1 MPNRCTPLSC
11 QRWAVARTQAVENPV
26 KVSGMLTQDLE
37 MVPLAVAELE
47 RRGFDAAFSAEI
59 NNDPFFPLVLAAEHS
74 ERIQLTTSISV
85 AFARNPMTTATLA
98 WDLNQYSRG
107 RFAIGLG
114 SQIKPHITRRFS
126 MPWSQPAARM
136 REFIAAMRAIWH
148 CWESGET
155 LAFQG
160 EFYRHDLMTPMFV
173 PARRDYG
180 APGVTLAAVGPLM
193 TETAAEV
200 ADGMIAHGFS
210 TARYLREVTLPAVEK
225 GLQKSNRQREDFTI
239 SAPVMVVAGKDEQAF
254 AASKQAVQH
263 QLAFYSSTPA
273 YKGVLELHGWG
284 DLQAE
289 AHRLTRENRW
299 DEMGA
304 LISDDILDTF
314 AIVAQNIEDVP
325 QLLSARYAGLV
336 DTWMCTVETGDTDL
350 QQQLVSAVQAA

>member
-1 MPNRCTPLSC
+1 M
-11 QRWAVARTQAVENPV
+11 
-26 KVSGMLTQDLE
+26 KVSGMLTTDLE
-37 MVPLAVAELE
+37 MAPLAIAELE

-59 NNDPFFPLVLAAEHS
+59 NNDPFFPLLLAAEHS
-74 ERIQLTTSISV
+74 KNIALTTSISV
-85 AFARNPMTTATLA
+85 AFARNPMTTANLA
-98 WDLNQYSRG
+98 WDLNQYSKG
-107 RFAIGLG
+107 RFTIGLG

-126 MPWSQPAARM
+126 MPWSKPAARM

-148 CWESGET
+148 CWETGEA

-173 PARRDYG
+173 PGKREFG

-200 ADGMIAHGFS
+200 ADGMIAHGFT
-210 TARYLREVTLPAVEK
+210 TAKYLQDVTLPAVDK
-225 GLQKSNRQREDFTI
+225 GLQKSNRQRADFTI
-239 SAPVMVVAGKDEQAF
+239 NAPVMVVAGIDEQAF

-273 YKGVLELHGWG
+273 YRGVLDVHGWG
-284 DLQAE
+284 DLQPE

-304 LISDDILDTF
+304 LIDDDILNTF
-314 AIVAQNIEDVP
+314 AIVAENIEDVP
-325 QLLSARYAGLV
+325 QLLHARYAGLI
-336 DTWMCTVETGDTDL
+336 DTWMCTLETGDADL
-350 QQQLVSAVQAA
+350 QKQLVSAVQNT